1 VRNGVRSIVQR
12 ALPITALATVLGASG
27 IAQTAPGPVVPQSFD
42 AVRSALSAVSL
53 SDRENGE
60 ILGTAL
66 DIVERPD
73 LPERQPA
80 ADPHGPAH
88 RLAVL
93 LAPGALDKLRRAS
106 EFRREDPAADAA
118 GTRPALVY
126 VRDEPLAIRVTV
138 TEEPVRAIIEVS
150 RRP

>member
-1 VRNGVRSIVQR
+1 M
-12 ALPITALATVLGASG
+12 TALVTALGASG
-27 IAQTAPGPVVPQSFD
+27 VAQTAPGPVVPASVD
-42 AVRSALSAVSL
+42 AVRLVLSAVSL

-60 ILGTAL
+60 ILGTGL

-73 LPERQPA
+73 LPEREPV
-80 ADPHGPAH
+80 ADPNGSVH

-93 LAPGALDKLRRAS
+93 LAPGALDKLHRSS
-106 EFRREDPAADAA
+106 EFRREAPAADAA

-126 VRDEPLAIRVTV
+126 VRDEPPAVRVIVAADTA
-138 TEEPVRAIIEVS
+138 RAIIEVS

>member
-12 ALPITALATVLGASG
+12 ALRMTALVTALGVSG
-27 IAQTAPGPVVPQSFD
+27 VAQTTPGPAVPASVD

-60 ILGTAL
+60 ILGTGL

-80 ADPHGPAH
+80 ADPNGSVH

-93 LAPGALDKLRRAS
+93 LAPGALDKLRRSS
-106 EFRREDPAADAA
+106 EFRRLAPGDSDAGGSTTVYVHAEAPAVRVVVAADTA
-118 GTRPALVY
+118 
-126 VRDEPLAIRVTV
+126 
-138 TEEPVRAIIEVS
+138 RAIIEVS